1 MSPRPTLPVHKGT
14 EPLHVELSRQEQGHT
29 HLRMTH
35 PASSELEL
43 GALAENLANRAL
55 PHGKHHHLDP
65 PCPAALGN
73 QLWGG
78 NLNKVANPSVNHQE
92 ENCKNQ
98 GLRLASISSKALPI
112 LPERGAL
119 RSLLEGISDLSKQVA
134 NSSMSPTHL
143 SPKLS

>member
-1 MSPRPTLPVHKGT
+1 
-14 EPLHVELSRQEQGHT
+14 
-29 HLRMTH
+29 MTH

-55 PHGKHHHLDP
+55 PHRKHHHLSP

-78 NLNKVANPSVNHQE
+78 NLNKVANPSVNHQK
-92 ENCKNQ
+92 ENCSNQ
-98 GLRLASISSKALPI
+98 GLRLASISTKALPI

-119 RSLLEGISDLSKQVA
+119 HSLLEGISNLSKQVA
-134 NSSMSPTHL
+134 NNSMSPTHL
-143 SPKLS
+143 PPKLS